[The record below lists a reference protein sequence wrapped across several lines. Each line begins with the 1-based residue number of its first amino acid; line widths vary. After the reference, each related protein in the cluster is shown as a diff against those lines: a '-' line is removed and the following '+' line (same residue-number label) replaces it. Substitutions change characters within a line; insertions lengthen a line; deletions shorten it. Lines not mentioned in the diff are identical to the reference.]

1 MYKYYL
7 VVVLAI
13 VASVF
18 LNPGYSLSQSAESE
32 VNTLKGLQGV
42 GVAVEDIDAE
52 AVTDGL
58 DKAKLLAAVTQKLKK
73 AKIKVYT
80 DMELPTVSGQPTLVV
95 NINTV
100 KHPGPIYIF
109 TAALDFNQIVI
120 LKRNKGLTAVSPTW
134 SVLTTGGSVPEDLI
148 DKVQSFID
156 PMVDSFIADYK
167 RANPK

>member
-1 MYKYYL
+1 MFSCR
-7 VVVLAI
+7 I
-13 VASVF
+13 SSCSVGF
-18 LNPGYSLSQSAESE
+18 YQSRLFPFSKRESE

-42 GVAVEDIDAE
+42 GVAVEDIGAD

-58 DKAKLLAAVTQKLKK
+58 DKAKLLASVIQKLKT

-80 DMELPTVSGQPTLVV
+80 DIELPTVSGQPTLVV

-109 TAALDFNQIVI
+109 TAALDLDQIVI
-120 LKRNKGLTAVSPTW
+120 LERNKGLTAVSPTW
-134 SVLTTGGSVPEDLI
+134 SVLTTGGSVPGNLIEDVL
-148 DKVQSFID
+148 SFID

-167 RANPK
+167 KANPN